1 MWRSYFYYIVKNF
14 KVTTRIFWMA
24 SRYLVHTY
32 IHTLRS
38 ICRVPEVHNYI
49 ICTYL
54 IGLHDNYICI
64 YILTN
69 IRYYYRWYI
78 YGYQVL
84 IYPLSFTKGKKVQLR
99 VWIALAN
106 KTSSDG
112 NLSNVN
118 QIRDVERA
126 KERERDWG
134 REE

>member
-1 MWRSYFYYIVKNF
+1 MI
-14 KVTTRIFWMA
+14 
-24 SRYLVHTY
+24 YL
-32 IHTLRS
+32 
-38 ICRVPEVHNYI
+38 
-49 ICTYL
+49 
-54 IGLHDNYICI
+54 
-64 YILTN
+64 
-69 IRYYYRWYI
+69 

-126 KERERDWG
+126 KERERD
-134 REE
+134 